1 MYTSA
6 TTIVFMIL
14 AVAAFLGLI
23 LLHLG
28 RRRERS
34 ERCAY
39 LLAERENARQ
49 AEQLAAMRAEL
60 AELERTRNL
69 F

>member
-23 LLHLG
+23 LLYLG
-28 RRRERS
+28 RRQERAA
-34 ERCAY
+34 RCAY
-39 LLAERENARQ
+39 LLAERGTARQ

>member
-1 MYTSA
+1 MHTSV

-14 AVAAFLGLI
+14 AATALLGLI
-23 LLHLG
+23 LLHLD
-28 RRRERS
+28 RRRKRLD
-34 ERCAY
+34 RCAY
-39 LLAERENARQ
+39 LLAERETARQ

-69 F
+69 V